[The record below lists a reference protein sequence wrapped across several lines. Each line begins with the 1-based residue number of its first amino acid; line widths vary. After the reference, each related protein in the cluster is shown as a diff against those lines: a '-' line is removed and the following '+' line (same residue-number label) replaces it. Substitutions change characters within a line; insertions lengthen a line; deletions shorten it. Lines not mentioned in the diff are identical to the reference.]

1 MDILGAIPSIGG
13 LAFTIAVFIIALSV
27 IVFVH
32 EYGHYIVGR
41 WCGID
46 AEVFSIGFGPVLL
59 SRVDRRGTRWQV
71 AALPFGGF
79 VKFLGDA
86 DASSGRDAESLAA
99 MDAERKRRTM
109 HGAPLWA
116 RSATVAAGPL
126 FNFAMSILVFAAF
139 FAIRGV
145 AIEEPVIA
153 ELKPLPA
160 PVQELEPGD
169 RIRAVDGRSVDSLV
183 ELREAAEEIEP
194 APTATYEVE
203 RDGARIEARGPFPFP
218 PVADGVQPRSAAHS
232 AGLQPGDVIVSIDGV
247 EIHAFEELR
256 THVEAAEGAP
266 LALGV
271 WRDGDILDISLAPR
285 STDVPTGDGGF
296 EQRWLIGLSGGSF
309 FESQTRRAGPV
320 EAVAMG
326 VAQTGMIIEMS
337 LSGLWNMIIGTI
349 STCNLQGPVGIAEV
363 SGATAQQGLASFIWF
378 IAVLS
383 TAIGLVNLFPIP
395 VLDGGHLV
403 FHAYE
408 AVAGRPPSE
417 RVLNA
422 LMMTGLVLLVSLM
435 VFAVTNDLFCP

>member
-1 MDILGAIPSIGG
+1 MDILGALPSVGG
-13 LAFTIAVFIIALSV
+13 LAFTIVVFIIALSV

-32 EYGHYIVGR
+32 EFGHYIVGR
-41 WCGID
+41 WSGID

-59 SRVDRRGTRWQV
+59 SRMDRRGTRWQV
-71 AALPFGGF
+71 AALPFGGY
-79 VKFLGDA
+79 VKFLGDS
-86 DASSGRDAESLAA
+86 DAASGRDGAAIES
-99 MDAERKRRTM
+99 MDDSRKRRTM

-153 ELKPLPA
+153 DLKPLPA
-160 PVQELEPGD
+160 PVQELETGD
-169 RIRAVDGRSVDSLV
+169 VIRAVEGQEVASVID
-183 ELREAAEEIEP
+183 LREAAQAIDP
-194 APTATYEVE
+194 APTVTYEVE
-203 RDGARIEARGPFPFP
+203 RDGNLVEARGPHPFP
-218 PVADGVQPRSAAHS
+218 PIADGVQPRSAAQS
-232 AGLQPGDVIVSIDGV
+232 AGLRPGDVIMSVDGT
-247 EIHAFEELR
+247 EIHAFDELR
-256 THVEAAEGAP
+256 AHVEAREGAA
-266 LALGV
+266 LDLGV
-271 WRDGDILDISLAPR
+271 WRDGEMLDVTLNPR
-285 STDVPTGDGGF
+285 STDVPTADGGF

-309 FESQTRRAGPV
+309 FESQTRRAGPF
-320 EAVAMG
+320 EALALG
-326 VAQTGMIIEMS
+326 TAQTGTIIQMS
-337 LSGLWNMIIGTI
+337 LSGLYNMIVGTI
-349 STCNLQGPVGIAEV
+349 STCNLQGPIGIAEV
-363 SGATAQQGLASFIWF
+363 SGATAEQGLASFIWF

-408 AVAGRPPSE
+408 AVAGRPPSD
-417 RVLNA
+417 RVVNA